1 MALNPIVFTKKIIDS
16 FLKYQ
21 LTSYPFEDA
30 RLNKQM
36 KELLSGGVTKKT
48 PLMQGPFVSLS
59 QTFRQGCLVKELCDE
74 KILHPH
80 LQEIAP
86 YPNVYG
92 HQEKAIRAIH
102 QGHTTLVSTGTG
114 SGKSECFLYPAISKA
129 LQLRDAG
136 APAGISTVIV
146 YPMNALAEDQ
156 LGRLRDLLAGSGI
169 TFGMYVG
176 KTPDAQHGVPLIMPE
191 HSSRKEYQ
199 DKVKKYQE
207 EKRSETVH
215 PYEEV
220 CSREMMRTDGKQPRI
235 LLTNVKQLE
244 LLLTRGIDAE
254 LFKNATLDYLE
265 FIPK

>member
-102 QGHTTLVSTGTG
+102 QGHTTLAA
-114 SGKSECFLYPAISKA
+114 C
-129 LQLRDAG
+129 
-136 APAGISTVIV
+136 
-146 YPMNALAEDQ
+146 
-156 LGRLRDLLAGSGI
+156 
-169 TFGMYVG
+169 
-176 KTPDAQHGVPLIMPE
+176 
-191 HSSRKEYQ
+191 
-199 DKVKKYQE
+199 
-207 EKRSETVH
+207 
-215 PYEEV
+215 
-220 CSREMMRTDGKQPRI
+220 RT
-235 LLTNVKQLE
+235 
-244 LLLTRGIDAE
+244 
-254 LFKNATLDYLE
+254 
-265 FIPK
+265 